1 MMKLIKLNAK
11 KVIIGFL
18 NAILSLSTF
27 FVVRR
32 FLLRV
37 LFRAIVGNK
46 STVHRKVKIFDIG
59 SLSIGKHSTINY
71 GCFLDNRGGL
81 DIGDNVNIS
90 HCVKIYTM
98 GHDLDDP
105 FAKLVKGRVQI
116 GANSWVFPNVLI
128 MPGVTLAEGAVV
140 YPGSVVTKNIPSY
153 EVWGGSPAKFICHR
167 KRDIKY
173 EASFPVWFAI

>member
-1 MMKLIKLNAK
+1 
-11 KVIIGFL
+11 
-18 NAILSLSTF
+18 
-27 FVVRR
+27 
-32 FLLRV
+32 
-37 LFRAIVGNK
+37 
-46 STVHRKVKIFDIG
+46 VKIFDIG

-116 GANSWVFPNVLI
+116 GSNSWVFPNVLI
-128 MPGVTLAEGAVV
+128 MPGV
-140 YPGSVVTKNIPSY
+140 
-153 EVWGGSPAKFICHR
+153 
-167 KRDIKY
+167 
-173 EASFPVWFAI
+173 